1 MKKLKPFSVKNM
13 ATLSREAMA
22 NVNGG
27 DFTIYDCKAGN
38 YGKYCAISN
47 QDWIIHVG
55 ICTYTSTS
63 LVTGFVYNYYCDSIS

>member
-27 DFTIYDCKAGN
+27 DFTVYDCKEGN
-38 YGKYCAISN
+38 AGKYCAVSFQGLSI
-47 QDWIIHVG
+47 QLG
-55 ICTYTSTS
+55 ICKYSSTTTP
-63 LVTGFVYNYYCDSIS
+63 TGFVYSYYCTPIS